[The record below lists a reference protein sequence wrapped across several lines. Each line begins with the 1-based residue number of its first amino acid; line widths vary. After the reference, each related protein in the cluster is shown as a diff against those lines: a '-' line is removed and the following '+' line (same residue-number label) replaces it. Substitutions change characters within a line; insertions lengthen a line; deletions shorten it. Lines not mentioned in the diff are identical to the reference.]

1 MKKLHLAFI
10 LLLCFGFMSFYILN
24 DDPPYKNLKVL
35 PRNISKEQ
43 MDSVM
48 KHFTASLGVKC
59 NFCHSFN
66 QQTKSMDF
74 VTDTNEHKQI
84 ARSMIKMTNQLNKK
98 YFDIKNSKSL
108 DAKLEVSCFT
118 CHNGKEH
125 PTVQAPKPLAPP
137 AGQRD

>member
-10 LLLCFGFMSFYILN
+10 LLLCFGFMSFYILD

-74 VTDTNEHKQI
+74 ATDTNEHKQI
-84 ARSMIKMTNQLNKK
+84 ARSMMKMTNQLNKK

-125 PTVQAPKPLAPP
+125 PTVQAPKPPAPP